1 MYSDAEA
8 HLANLQHCSNDSL
21 RRAYLTIL
29 LAATA
34 GGFDVTAR
42 TVGAIHEMRI
52 RDHAGRQFFAL
63 DIDDTMRFGL
73 RAPALA
79 AQPWLA
85 GEAMVRFGDWVKAAT
100 DEVAIQLRSAEDG
113 ERIAEWLFGAGPSTR
128 TELSL
133 EYAERIS
140 A

>member
-1 MYSDAEA
+1 VYSDAAA
-8 HLANLQHCSNDSL
+8 HLANLEHCESDAL

-34 GGFDVTAR
+34 AGFDVTAR

-52 RDHAGRQFFAL
+52 RDHAGRQFFAV
-63 DIDDTMRFGL
+63 DIDDTLRFGL
-73 RAPALA
+73 RAPALT

-85 GEAMVRFGDWVKAAT
+85 GEAMVRFGDWVTATT

-113 ERIAEWLFGAGPSTR
+113 ERVAEWLFGTGSAAR
-128 TELSL
+128 IELSP